1 LLKPFRALIIVKLSS
16 GLGAQQREVNLPEI
30 V

>member
-16 GLGAQQREVNLPEI
+16 VWAAQQREVNLPEI